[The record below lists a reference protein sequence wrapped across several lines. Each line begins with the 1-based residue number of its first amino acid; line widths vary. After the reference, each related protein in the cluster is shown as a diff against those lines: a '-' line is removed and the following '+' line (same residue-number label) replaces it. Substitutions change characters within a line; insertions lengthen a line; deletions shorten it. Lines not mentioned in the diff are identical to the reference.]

1 MGHTV
6 EVPLPSPVHPSLWED
21 HVGYSWLQVGEE
33 EMPNIFKK
41 KKAFIILQNN
51 EYHQDREV
59 LQGHCI
65 SHGLRVLACG
75 EFLPQGGNMAATVPA
90 IISYRCK
97 TLQPY
102 CFFC

>member
-41 KKAFIILQNN
+41 KKKGFYYFAKQ
-51 EYHQDREV
+51 
-59 LQGHCI
+59 
-65 SHGLRVLACG
+65 
-75 EFLPQGGNMAATVPA
+75 
-90 IISYRCK
+90 
-97 TLQPY
+97 
-102 CFFC
+102 